1 MAWNPSPK
9 VADARALGRKWGASG
24 VIIFLL
30 DDATG
35 TLEGI
40 SYGKTRALCADV
52 GALMDIAMDAL
63 EGRGQVLAEHP
74 ELPPPQAG
82 PRQAQQLPRRQ
93 PRADCHSHGELARQG
108 HPPRTRHNHLVPDIT
123 LA

>member
-40 SYGKTRALCADV
+40 SYGKTKALCADAEV
-52 GALMDIAMDAL
+52 LMSIAMDAL

-82 PRQAQQLPRRQ
+82 PRQAQALPRRQ
-93 PRADCHSHGELARQG
+93 PRADRHVCEEPERQG
-108 HPPRTRHNHLVPDIT
+108 
-123 LA
+123 